1 MNSKLYKTCRI
12 CLKTDNQLIS
22 FDSIMN
28 YVPIKKMVTKILK
41 YKVRLLIVFIFLS
54 EYTSII

>member
-1 MNSKLYKTCRI
+1 MNSKLFKTCRI

-41 YKVRLLIVFIFLS
+41 YKVRLLIVFIFMS
-54 EYTSII
+54 E